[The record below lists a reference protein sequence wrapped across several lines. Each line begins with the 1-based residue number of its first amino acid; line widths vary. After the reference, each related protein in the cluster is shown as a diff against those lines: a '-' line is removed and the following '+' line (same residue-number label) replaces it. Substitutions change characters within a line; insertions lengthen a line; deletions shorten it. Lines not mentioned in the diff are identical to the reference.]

1 MERKDMMRMKFIFR
15 NGVVKMERESKQ
27 PSLESKRIDQEWLRL
42 IYLAKIQ
49 GVSKKDVAIFLK
61 TYSQLKET
69 LVKSK
74 T

>member
-1 MERKDMMRMKFIFR
+1 MMRMKFIFR

>member
-1 MERKDMMRMKFIFR
+1 
-15 NGVVKMERESKQ
+15 MERESKQ